1 VRVLLDS
8 NVWLAILTTDGACR
22 QGWRLARAS
31 CQFFTAEAILFEI
44 EDKLRL
50 KFGFAPR
57 HARLLTTFARRQT
70 CPAIAA
76 TDLAVECRDPDDLP
90 VLAAA
95 LGANRE
101 CLVTGDG
108 DLLVL
113 RSVGGLSILTPRQFS
128 ELVAARHRPPRRSSG
143 RS

>member
-57 HARLLTTFARRQT
+57 HAVADNFRA
-70 CPAIAA
+70 PAI
-76 TDLAVECRDPDDLP
+76 LP
-90 VLAAA
+90 
-95 LGANRE
+95 
-101 CLVTGDG
+101 
-108 DLLVL
+108 
-113 RSVGGLSILTPRQFS
+113 
-128 ELVAARHRPPRRSSG
+128 RHRGHRPG
-143 RS
+143 RGVP